1 MAMTIHTEMP
11 KHSGELRF
19 AKRFSLLLDDRAHAW
34 FGVNY
39 LPGVNDIDVLLWHD
53 EIGVFT
59 IEVKSVPLSM
69 IESFSLATCKI
80 EGRTMGPSPH
90 AQAQKAELSL
100 RRYLQPSKVKI
111 FNVPTAAFPEISRS
125 DWNSAM
131 SGSAQLSGEWAE
143 KVIFQEDLESGP
155 EALLKRLSF
164 IYSNPPSGSGSDRV
178 FSNNLK
184 TFEELKRTV
193 SPNNE
198 TPKPIPSDMRR
209 LRELEE
215 SVYRETQNRFPVFGS
230 GQLVYTGHPGTGKT
244 FRLLQIGYEHASAGA
259 RVLLL
264 CFNKVL
270 AADIRRM
277 LIGRGFV
284 NQQLRLDV
292 EPGESF
298 VLDVADVWDALL
310 QRLAE
315 QGLSGDFGNELEAN
329 SESNGFDARGRDAVD
344 LLEAVGE
351 EIAAYDTVLIDETQD
366 FREWQFDLAKLHLK
380 PGGTLL
386 IAHGKGQE
394 LYPVDPVIET
404 MLRAFPTQGL
414 RRNFRN
420 TKESFRAAFVAH
432 SSQLDREKIKS
443 SARRFV
449 NDFSGQEDG
458 LDFERPEGR
467 YPILEPIDLSSV
479 SGEDPSSPFYA
490 AQEMEVLVSRY
501 QQILRD
507 QFKFMDERHR
517 PIDLLLLVPTEKCI
531 EARAVKTAL
540 EALKQEYADLTDEKL
555 RRATIPAT
563 SVRICTFHSAR
574 GIEGHRVVIFGLS
587 QLPRLCEQIG
597 LKKPENLLYVILT
610 RAVFETT
617 IAIRTDEW
625 NDNIVVLI
633 QEIIAH
639 LNSRNLSS

>member
-1 MAMTIHTEMP
+1 MIHTDMP
-11 KHSGELRF
+11 KQAGELRF
-19 AKRFSLLLDDRAHAW
+19 AKRMSQLLDDRAHAW
-34 FGVNY
+34 LGVNY

-53 EIGVFT
+53 SIGVFT

-69 IESFSLATCKI
+69 IQSFSLATCKI
-80 EGRTMGPSPH
+80 EGRNLGPSPH

-131 SGSAQLSGEWAE
+131 AGSAQLSGEWAE

-155 EALLKRLSF
+155 EALLKRLSY

-178 FSNNLK
+178 FSNNQK
-184 TFEELKRTV
+184 TFEDLKRAV

-215 SVYRETQNRFPVFGS
+215 SVYRETQNRFPAFGS

-292 EPGESF
+292 EPNESF

-310 QRLAE
+310 QRLGE
-315 QGLSGDFGNELEAN
+315 QGLSGEIGHDFETN
-329 SESNGFDARGRDAVD
+329 SDSNGFDTRGRDAVE
-344 LLEAVGE
+344 LLGSVID
-351 EIAAYDTVLIDETQD
+351 EISVYDTVLIDETQD

-394 LYPVDPVIET
+394 LYPVDPEIKTILET
-404 MLRAFPTQGL
+404 FPTQGL

-443 SARRFV
+443 SAKRFV
-449 NDFSGQEDG
+449 NDFSGQDDG

-467 YPILEPIDLSSV
+467 YPILEPIDMGSV

-490 AQEMEVLVSRY
+490 AQEMEVLVSHY
-501 QQILRD
+501 QQILQD

-617 IAIRTDEW
+617 IAVRSDEW
-625 NDNIVVLI
+625 NDDIVVLI

-639 LNSRNLSS
+639 LSNRNSAS

>member
-80 EGRTMGPSPH
+80 EGRNMGPSPH

-100 RRYLQPSKVKI
+100 RRYLQPSKVRI

-292 EPGESF
+292 EPSESF

-351 EIAAYDTVLIDETQD
+351 EIAGYDTVLIDETQD

-443 SARRFV
+443 SAKRFV

-458 LDFERPEGR
+458 LDFERTEGR